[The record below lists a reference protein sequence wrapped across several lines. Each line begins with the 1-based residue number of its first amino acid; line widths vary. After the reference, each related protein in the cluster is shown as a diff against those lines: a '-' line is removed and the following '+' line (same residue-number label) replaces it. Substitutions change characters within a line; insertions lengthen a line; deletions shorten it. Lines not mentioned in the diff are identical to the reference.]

1 MRFKIEIKSD
11 IRLQHLLNTERKIWT
26 INVESCDLGQKLEH
40 WNSAVS
46 STLKDCKDN
55 AGNRGLSRSALCW
68 EVTVLTDSTL
78 SQCPWAQN
86 SDCHI
91 QKDNQVCPLNISSHA
106 FSVFSYLCFV
116 FFPPHVRTVWASKPQ
131 MKFGWSCIMITS
143 SIVITP
149 LGPNWSC
156 IMITWILKS
165 YASIFT

>member
-1 MRFKIEIKSD
+1 MQLKIEIKSD

-26 INVESCDLGQKLEH
+26 INVEICDLGQKLEH
-40 WNSAVS
+40 WNNAVS
-46 STLKDCKDN
+46 STLKDCKNN

-91 QKDNQVCPLNISSHA
+91 QKDNQDCPLNSSSHA

-116 FFPPHVRTVWASKPQ
+116 FVPTCQNCLSIKATNEIWSELHNDNILNCNYTARTKLELHNDNLDS
-131 MKFGWSCIMITS
+131 
-143 SIVITP
+143 
-149 LGPNWSC
+149 
-156 IMITWILKS
+156 
-165 YASIFT
+165 